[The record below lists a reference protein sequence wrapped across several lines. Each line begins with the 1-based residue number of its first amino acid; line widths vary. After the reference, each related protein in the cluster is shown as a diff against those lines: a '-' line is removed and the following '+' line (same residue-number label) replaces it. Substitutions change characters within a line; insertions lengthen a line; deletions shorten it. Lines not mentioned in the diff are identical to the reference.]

1 MQQYPHPRCIS
12 AAPAALDRYPCGF
25 AGHVARPAFANATAW
40 QARSLRKAPA
50 SQFRER
56 RTRVGNLFPP
66 QRHHDLF
73 VVARQNY
80 LAILDS
86 LDHDL
91 VNLSADLEAELL
103 TFLHRFAI
111 DDGKMRAAID
121 RDSANDECAGRN
133 FALIG
138 SATAT
143 GNFSSRL
150 PADWPK
156 WITGSGVEIEGRFI
170 FDRDGGGFIRAE
182 QSLRREDQGEEKW
195 KKYFHRFSITVVA
208 AMPTC

>member
-1 MQQYPHPRCIS
+1 MM
-12 AAPAALDRYPCGF
+12 
-25 AGHVARPAFANATAW
+25 AGLATLT
-40 QARSLRKAPA
+40 S
-50 SQFRER
+50 
-56 RTRVGNLFPP
+56 RVGSTANRDGRRLSTP

-80 LAILDS
+80 LAVLDS

-121 RDSANDECAGRN
+121 RDRANDECAGRN

-138 SATAT
+138 SATAA
-143 GNFSSRL
+143 GNFSSR
-150 PADWPK
+150 PPVDGPK
-156 WITGSGVEIEGRFI
+156 WITGSGVEVEGRFI
-170 FDRDGGGFIRAE
+170 FDRDGGGLIRAE
-182 QSLRREDQGEEKW
+182 QSRRREDQGQEK
-195 KKYFHRFSITVVA
+195 
-208 AMPTC
+208 

>member
-1 MQQYPHPRCIS
+1 MS
-12 AAPAALDRYPCGF
+12 LAP
-25 AGHVARPAFANATAW
+25 FANAIAW

-50 SQFRER
+50 GQFSDK

-66 QRHHDLF
+66 QRHHNLL

-80 LAILDS
+80 LAVLDS

-111 DDGKMRAAID
+111 NDGKMRAAID

-182 QSLRREDQGEEKW
+182 QSLRREDQGEDK
-195 KKYFHRFSITVVA
+195 
-208 AMPTC
+208 

>member
-103 TFLHRFAI
+103 AFLHRFAI
-111 DDGKMRAAID
+111 DDRKMRGAID
-121 RDSANDECAGRN
+121 RDRANDECAGWN
-133 FALIG
+133 FALTG

-143 GNFSSRL
+143 ATGNSSSRL
-150 PADWPK
+150 PADWRK
-156 WITGSGVEIEGRFI
+156 WITGSGGEVEGR
-170 FDRDGGGFIRAE
+170 
-182 QSLRREDQGEEKW
+182 
-195 KKYFHRFSITVVA
+195 
-208 AMPTC
+208 

>member
-1 MQQYPHPRCIS
+1 MQQDSHPRCIS
-12 AAPAALDRYPCGF
+12 AAPLRSTATVAALPAMSLVSLAPF
-25 AGHVARPAFANATAW
+25 ARATAW
-40 QARSLRKAPA
+40 QAPLRSTFARASEDACYLR
-50 SQFRER
+50 R
-56 RTRVGNLFPP
+56 RGTTG
-66 QRHHDLF
+66 
-73 VVARQNY
+73 QNY
-80 LAILDS
+80 LAVLDS

-111 DDGKMRAAID
+111 NDGKMRAAID

-170 FDRDGGGFIRAE
+170 FDRDGGGFVRAE

-195 KKYFHRFSITVVA
+195 KK
-208 AMPTC
+208 

>member
-1 MQQYPHPRCIS
+1 MTGLASLTSRVKS
-12 AAPAALDRYPCGF
+12 TATRDGRGLF
-25 AGHVARPAFANATAW
+25 A
-40 QARSLRKAPA
+40 
-50 SQFRER
+50 
-56 RTRVGNLFPP
+56 P
-66 QRHHDLF
+66 QRHHDLL

-121 RDSANDECAGRN
+121 RDSANDECAGLN

-138 SATAT
+138 SPTAT

-150 PADWPK
+150 PPARPK
-156 WITGSGVEIEGRFI
+156 SFPLSVP
-170 FDRDGGGFIRAE
+170 
-182 QSLRREDQGEEKW
+182 
-195 KKYFHRFSITVVA
+195 
-208 AMPTC
+208 PT